1 MIAEDSRTR
10 ISVSVSESIYGQL
23 KVGDT
28 AQVTVPS
35 ISAEPYTAQIAQIDI
50 AANPQ
55 TALYEVRLYTP
66 DDLEIPIGTFADITF
81 FSDRRDDVVHIPTE
95 AILTNNE
102 EKYVYT
108 LDADQKTVSRVTVT
122 TGLVGETST
131 EIVSGLTGSETVIVK
146 GQSYLS
152 DGAAV
157 RVVGG

>member
-1 MIAEDSRTR
+1 M
-10 ISVSVSESIYGQL
+10 
-23 KVGDT
+23 
-28 AQVTVPS
+28 
-35 ISAEPYTAQIAQIDI
+35 
-50 AANPQ
+50 
-55 TALYEVRLYTP
+55 
-66 DDLEIPIGTFADITF
+66 
-81 FSDRRDDVVHIPTE
+81 
-95 AILTNNE
+95 TNNE